1 MKQKFIDYFMD
12 IAARTAQ
19 LSYAK
24 RLQVGAVI
32 VKGNQ
37 VVGTGYN
44 GMPSG
49 WENNCEDKD
58 WMESDAGMWLDAED
72 IQEQWPFRG
81 YRPDLN
87 RDMRYRL
94 KTKPETMHAERNALD
109 KVAMSNEST
118 LGAVMFTTHAPCLE
132 CAKSIYNTGITDVYY
147 KEEYKS
153 TDGIEFLKKTGVN
166 VRKYITPDPSI

>member
-1 MKQKFIDYFMD
+1 MKQKFIDYFMSIGD
-12 IAARTAQ
+12 LTAQ

-37 VVGTGYN
+37 ILASGYN

-58 WMESDAGMWLDAED
+58 WLESDAGMWLDAED

-81 YRPDLN
+81 YRPDVD
-87 RDMRYRL
+87 REMRYRL
-94 KTKPETMHAERNALD
+94 KTKPEVLHAEMNALMRL
-109 KVAMSNEST
+109 AASTESSLGST
-118 LGAVMFTTHAPCLE
+118 LFTTHSPCIN
-132 CAKSIYNTGITDVYY
+132 CAKAIYQAGIDTVYY

-166 VRKYITPDPSI
+166 VRKYNTPDPSI

>member
-12 IAARTAQ
+12 IATRTSK

-37 VVGTGYN
+37 ILASGYN

-72 IQEQWPFRG
+72 IQEQWPFKG

-94 KTKPETMHAERNALD
+94 KSKPEVLHAEMNALMRL
-109 KVAMSNEST
+109 AASTESSLGST
-118 LGAVMFTTHAPCLE
+118 LFITHNPCLD
-132 CAKSIYNTGITDVYY
+132 CAKAIYQAGINTVYY
-147 KEEYKS
+147 KHDYRSSE
-153 TDGIEFLKKTGVN
+153 GIEFLIKTGIN
-166 VRKYITPDPSI
+166 IKKISDGDK